1 MLSALPCQAGES
13 GSGVLTLSEGIR
25 IATDQNRLVR
35 MAKFE
40 REGAFADTLVARSR
54 LLPTVSGSVSQTFLA
69 YRPGVF
75 INSTAVPT
83 ADRSSFAFGLS
94 VHQTIYDFGANR
106 SVYDASHASLEAR
119 EIDIIRIRNL
129 VALDFIITYCDL
141 LEAEK
146 MVTVVQRECEALES
160 HLAVARS
167 LYEEGAITKN
177 DLLQA
182 GVRLSDAKQRLLTQS
197 NLRHLTASRINTI
210 LARPLAEKVMVQDIS
225 GDVKQDGDLEGAW
238 AAAEQ
243 QRTELGIIDRELRIV
258 DLQETAKKAE
268 FYPNI
273 FGEGGYSFV
282 ENPFQVNE
290 DNWSLFFGLNVSLFS
305 GGRTKAEV
313 MKLRY
318 RREQLQE
325 ERRKIRDDILREVEK
340 GYLDMKNARD
350 KISVA
355 GLAVSQAEENLRIN
369 RVKYEEGVGT
379 ATDVLDAIALRSL
392 AETNYHRAVY
402 DLRRSHGA
410 LLYATGTDLAK
421 YEGW

>member
-1 MLSALPCQAGES
+1 MKQVSPGGQLLRSSVCLIIVGLMLSALPCQAGES

-106 SVYDASHASLEAR
+106 SVYDASQASLQAR
-119 EIDIIRIRNL
+119 EIDIARIRNL
-129 VALDFIITYCDL
+129 VALDFIIAYCDL

-182 GVRLSDAKQRLLTQS
+182 EVRLSDAKQRLLTQS

-225 GDVKQDGDLEGAW
+225 GDVKQDADLEGAW

-273 FGEGGYSFV
+273 FGEGGYSFI

-290 DNWSLFFGLNVSLFS
+290 DNWSLVFGLNVSLYS

-325 ERRKIRDDILREVEK
+325 ER
-340 GYLDMKNARD
+340 
-350 KISVA
+350 
-355 GLAVSQAEENLRIN
+355 
-369 RVKYEEGVGT
+369 
-379 ATDVLDAIALRSL
+379 
-392 AETNYHRAVY
+392 
-402 DLRRSHGA
+402 
-410 LLYATGTDLAK
+410 
-421 YEGW
+421 